1 MAELKS
7 HSQLRQL
14 EKFARRNI
22 PHWIGP
28 SLYVLIA
35 WPRYWYQK
43 YSIQKHTKKG
53 IGLIFVVGIPKSGST
68 WVKRMISHLTG
79 YSEIMIPEAVI
90 HSHLNYES
98 HSHPLPSNTF
108 KRLAKVNAVLKMH
121 IWASQHNIDII
132 KSDRRKVVVI
142 TRDLRDIAV
151 SYIFYVQRTSYHS
164 DHRNFRGKSINE
176 SLDFFIQHRLED
188 YVIWVES
195 WKQYAHEP
203 WCKIYDY
210 SDLLE
215 DTNKVLSEIVAFYS
229 IPANQQQ
236 IEKTVAEHS
245 FSSMA
250 KKDDA
255 GKDPTSFYRKG
266 VAGDWESHFTEE
278 LHHQFQEKVKDVQSR
293 LDLKRL

>member
-1 MAELKS
+1 M
-7 HSQLRQL
+7 
-14 EKFARRNI
+14 
-22 PHWIGP
+22 
-28 SLYVLIA
+28 
-35 WPRYWYQK
+35 
-43 YSIQKHTKKG
+43 
-53 IGLIFVVGIPKSGST
+53 
-68 WVKRMISHLTG
+68 
-79 YSEIMIPEAVI
+79 
-90 HSHLNYES
+90 
-98 HSHPLPSNTF
+98 
-108 KRLAKVNAVLKMH
+108 
-121 IWASQHNIDII
+121 
-132 KSDRRKVVVI
+132 
-142 TRDLRDIAV
+142 